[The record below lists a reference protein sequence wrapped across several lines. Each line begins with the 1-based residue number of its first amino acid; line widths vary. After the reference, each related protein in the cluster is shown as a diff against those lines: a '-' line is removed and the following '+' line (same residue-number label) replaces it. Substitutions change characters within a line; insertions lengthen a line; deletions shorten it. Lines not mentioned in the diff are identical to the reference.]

1 MLDEAAADPDPIR
14 QFITWLDGARAAG
27 IHNAEAMALATAR
40 TDGTPSVRFVLLKD
54 ADESGFVFYTN
65 LESRKALELADNPRA
80 ALAFYWVDLGRQVRI
95 EGAIESAGRETAR
108 AYFEARPRPSRLGA
122 WASPQS
128 RPIASRAVLD
138 DRLAELEQ
146 RFPGDEV
153 PLPDFWGGFRLV
165 PASIEFWEHR
175 DDRLHDRL
183 RYRRDGGRWTIER
196 LAP

>member
-1 MLDEAAADPDPIR
+1 MLDEATADPDPIR
-14 QFITWLDGARAAG
+14 QFTTWLAAARGAE
-27 IHNAEAMALATAR
+27 IQNAEAMALATA
-40 TDGTPSVRFVLLKD
+40 TADGAPSVRFVLLKG

-65 LESRKALELADNPRA
+65 LESRKALELEENPRA

-95 EGAIESAGRETAR
+95 EGAIERAGRETAR

-128 RPIASRAVLD
+128 RPIASRATLD
-138 DRLAELEQ
+138 ERLVELEH
-146 RFPGDEV
+146 RFPGEEI
-153 PLPDFWGGFRLV
+153 PLPEFWGGFRLV
-165 PASIEFWEHR
+165 PATIEFWEHR
-175 DDRLHDRL
+175 EDRLHDRL